1 MTGASFPSC
10 RPPPDSRRFA
20 SDAVEGL
27 IADVTAS
34 ITDAELAWLFGNCFP
49 NTLDT
54 TVAFTTDAGGRPDT
68 FVITGDIDAMWLRD
82 STWQVWPYLP
92 LVHGDPRLKQLFLGL
107 IRRQAACVRLDPYA
121 NAFFAMPGR
130 VSEWQG
136 DQTTMR
142 PGVHERKYEL
152 DSLCA
157 VLHLACGY
165 YRQTRDASAFDAEWL
180 ATARLIVA
188 TIRREQAGSDEQPAS
203 SYRFQRKTTTA
214 TDTLPNGGAGSPYRR
229 TGMSR
234 CAFRPSDDATVFQ
247 FHVPANAFAVAS
259 LKGLADVLRQAG
271 LAPDLQTEAATLAGE
286 IDRGLREHGVVRH
299 PEYGHILAYE
309 VDGFGS
315 TCLMDDANVPS
326 LLSLPYLG
334 YCPIDDPLYQATRAF
349 VLSATNPYFF
359 KGACAEGTG
368 GPHVGPG
375 YVWPMSIALR
385 GLTSQS
391 DEEILQC
398 LRWLKATHAGTG
410 FMHESFWKD
419 DASRFTRKWFAWA
432 NTVFGEL
439 ICHLHRARPH
449 VLKARL

>member
-1 MTGASFPSC
+1 MANQALA
-10 RPPPDSRRFA
+10 SRRPLPGGRRFT
-20 SDAVEGL
+20 SDAVDQTL
-27 IADVTAS
+27 ATVSAQIA
-34 ITDAELAWLFGNCFP
+34 DAELAWLFGNCFA

-54 TVAFTTDAGGRPDT
+54 TVTFTPNLDGRPDT

-92 LVHGDPRLKQLFLGL
+92 LVREDARLRQLFQGL

-121 NAFFAMPGR
+121 NAFYASPDR
-130 VSEWQG
+130 VGEWQA
-136 DQTTMR
+136 DHTAMQ
-142 PGVHERKYEL
+142 PGTHERKYEL

-165 YRQTRDASAFDAEWL
+165 YRQTRDASMFDAAWL
-180 ATARLIVA
+180 EAMALIVA

-203 SYRFQRKTTTA
+203 PYRFQRNTITA
-214 TDTLPNGGAGSPYRR
+214 TDTLANSGAGNPWRR

-247 FHVPANAFAVAS
+247 FLIPANAFAAAS
-259 LKGLADVLRQAG
+259 LKNLAEVLHQAG
-271 LAPDLQTEAATLAGE
+271 LAPDLQAEAAALAGE
-286 IDRGLREHGVVRH
+286 IDEGIRQHGVVAH
-299 PEYGHILAYE
+299 PKFGRILAYE

-315 TCLMDDANVPS
+315 ACLMDDANVPS
-326 LLSLPYLG
+326 LLALPSLG

-349 VLSATNPYFF
+349 VLSPANPYFF
-359 KGACAEGTG
+359 RGTCAEGIG

-375 YVWPMSIALR
+375 HIWPMSIALR
-385 GLTSQS
+385 ALTSRS
-391 DEEILQC
+391 DAEILQC
-398 LRWLKATHAGTG
+398 LRWLKGTHAGTG

-419 DASRFTRKWFAWA
+419 NAGQFSRKWFAWA

-439 ICHLHRARPH
+439 ICHLHRTRPH
-449 VLKARL
+449 LLKAPL